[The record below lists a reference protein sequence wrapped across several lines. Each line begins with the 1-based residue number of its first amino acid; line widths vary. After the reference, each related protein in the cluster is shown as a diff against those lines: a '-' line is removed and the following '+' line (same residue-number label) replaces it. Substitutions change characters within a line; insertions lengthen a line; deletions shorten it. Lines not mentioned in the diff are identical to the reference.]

1 VSLIKSFLD
10 KLASLMGRGLLA
22 IIETLAMTIFVILA
36 FVSPFFFDNWAFGI
50 SAFFFFLI
58 LAYLVL
64 KVIPQNAD

>member
-1 VSLIKSFLD
+1 MSLIKSFLD
-10 KLASLMGRGLLA
+10 KLASLIGRGLLA

-36 FVSPFFFDNWAFGI
+36 FVSPFFFDNWVFGI

-64 KVIPQNAD
+64 KVIPQNED